1 MCFYI
6 FLIFFS
12 IFKTR
17 KLPVLFVMHYS
28 ELVLMK
34 HLSLQLRDCTE
45 SKRQHLGYFLGKGQ
59 IEVREDFL

>member
-1 MCFYI
+1 
-6 FLIFFS
+6 
-12 IFKTR
+12 
-17 KLPVLFVMHYS
+17 MHYS